1 MLSNRE
7 MSELMDTYSGYL
19 LQISYMY
26 VKDWTTAEDLV
37 QESFIK
43 FFRSQE
49 QFREESSVK
58 TYLTRIT
65 INTCHDY
72 LRSWKNKK
80 QVFSQ
85 MILGKIPSGKKGLEA
100 RLIASI
106 EQTELTKHVMQLPVI
121 YREAILLFYYE
132 EYTSAA
138 IAGLLGLSENTV
150 KTRLRR
156 ARSMLKERLD
166 ESDWE
171 VLSYE

>member
-7 MSELMDTYSGYL
+7 MSEMMDTYSGYL

-26 VKDWTTAEDLV
+26 VKNWTTAEDLV

-43 FFRSQE
+43 FFRSYGE
-49 QFREESSVK
+49 FREESSVK
-58 TYLTRIT
+58 TYLTRIA

-72 LRSWKNKK
+72 LRSWKNKTHI
-80 QVFSQ
+80 FSN
-85 MILGKIPSGKKGLEA
+85 LLLKKEPDRQKGIEA

-106 EQTELTKHVMQLPVI
+106 EQTELTKHVMQLPII
-121 YREAILLFYYE
+121 YREVILLFYYQ

-138 IAGLLGLSENTV
+138 VAELLGLSENTV

-156 ARSMLKERLD
+156 AKIMLKERLG
-166 ESDWE
+166 EMEWE
-171 VLSYE
+171 VLSHE

>member
-1 MLSNRE
+1 MGS
-7 MSELMDTYSGYL
+7 
-19 LQISYMY
+19 
-26 VKDWTTAEDLV
+26 
-37 QESFIK
+37 
-43 FFRSQE
+43 
-49 QFREESSVK
+49 FREESSLK

-80 QVFSQ
+80 HVFSQ
-85 MILGKIPSGKKGLEA
+85 MLLGRAASGKKGIEA

-138 IAGLLGLSENTV
+138 IAELLRVSENTV

-156 ARSMLKERLD
+156 ARNMLKERLD